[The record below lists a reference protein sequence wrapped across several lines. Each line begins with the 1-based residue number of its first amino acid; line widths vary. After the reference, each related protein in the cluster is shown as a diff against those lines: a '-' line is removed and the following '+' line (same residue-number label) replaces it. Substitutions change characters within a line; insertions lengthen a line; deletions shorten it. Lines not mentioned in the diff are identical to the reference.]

1 MADVEKM
8 ATTVLGSGKEQFYPA
23 LLHLVV
29 ADSAYCDANKD
40 TGGGQVVEGTC
51 VHTLVHQ
58 LCVCIHALYNSYAHA
73 HNTQHTLLILATH
86 PVSTAAQPLTP
97 HTSYMPGLVCAVNVL

>member
-8 ATTVLGSGKEQFYPA
+8 VTTVLGSGKEQFYPA

-29 ADSAYCDANKD
+29 ADLTYCDANKD
-40 TGGGQVVEGTC
+40 TWGGQAVEGTC

-58 LCVCIHALYNSYAHA
+58 LCVCVYVQCTVAMLMHTTL
-73 HNTQHTLLILATH
+73 NTHYL
-86 PVSTAAQPLTP
+86 SWP
-97 HTSYMPGLVCAVNVL
+97 HM

>member
-8 ATTVLGSGKEQFYPA
+8 ATTFLGPDKEQPY

-40 TGGGQVVEGTC
+40 TGGEQVVEGTC
-51 VHTLVHQ
+51 VHTLE
-58 LCVCIHALYNSYAHA
+58 HAAAVYVYQCAIYCMLMHA
-73 HNTQHTLLILATH
+73 ILNTYCL
-86 PVSTAAQPLTP
+86 S
-97 HTSYMPGLVCAVNVL
+97 

>member
-1 MADVEKM
+1 MPKLASLCFPQILVEEEQEESASNMADVEKM

-23 LLHLVV
+23 LLLLVV

-51 VHTLVHQ
+51 VRTLEHAAAV
-58 LCVCIHALYNSYAHA
+58 CVYVQCAIQCMLMHAIL
-73 HNTQHTLLILATH
+73 NTYCL
-86 PVSTAAQPLTP
+86 S
-97 HTSYMPGLVCAVNVL
+97 